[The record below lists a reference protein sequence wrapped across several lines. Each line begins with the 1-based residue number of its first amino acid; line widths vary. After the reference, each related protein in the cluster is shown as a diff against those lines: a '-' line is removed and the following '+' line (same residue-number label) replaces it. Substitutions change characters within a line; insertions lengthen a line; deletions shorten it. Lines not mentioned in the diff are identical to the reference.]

1 MRMKTLTGILST
13 LLLLS
18 VNYTVN
24 GQHCRLVKQTISAGT
39 QDDVRIGAAKVM
51 ETQFYYNSDNGLD
64 SVTSYLGQSYA
75 CRYNGDTITVVTY
88 NKRAYT
94 TATYLP
100 DETGKFYALV
110 ETTRMVD
117 KDGNFSSND
126 VDTTVSNYL
135 YDIDNRVVEVIR
147 FSNASYKNSRVKI
160 IWENGNKIAEEF
172 SDNKGKISQRQLYEY
187 YNDKPYQQ
195 LYPLE
200 VNTADRTKN
209 LVKRSVL
216 EVGGAKVMTVDFS
229 YEWNVDGLVTKML
242 STTAGDSRTTVT
254 TFTYNC
260 R

>member
-1 MRMKTLTGILST
+1 MRMKTLTGIVTT
-13 LLLLS
+13 LLLLVIS
-18 VNYTVN
+18 YTLQAQRCNIVQQTVSR
-24 GQHCRLVKQTISAGT
+24 GTKEDERLGAGKIT
-39 QDDVRIGAAKVM
+39 N
-51 ETQFYYNSDNGLD
+51 TYYYYNADNLLD
-64 SVTSYLGQSYA
+64 SVVNDKGVVHVCKYS
-75 CRYNGDTITVVTY
+75 GDTVFVT
-88 NKRAYT
+88 AYSSVT
-94 TATYLP
+94 ISTATYLP

-117 KDGNFSSND
+117 KEGNLSASD

-135 YDIDNRVVEVIR
+135 YGAGNRLAEVIK
-147 FSNASYKNSRVKI
+147 FSNASYKNSRVKVM
-160 IWENGNKIAEEF
+160 WENGNKIAEEF

-187 YNDKPYQQ
+187 YTDKPYQQ

-216 EVGGAKVMTVDFS
+216 EIGGTKIMTIDFS
-229 YEWNVDGLVTKML
+229 YEWNADGLVSKML